1 MKIINAMFSKGNGGL
16 EQSFLNYTHTLE
28 KMGIETLS
36 IIHPKASIKEKC
48 QSYRFIEIN
57 NRNQYDPFAMLQLYR
72 IVKAER
78 PDCIL
83 VHGKRAAYLFKQL
96 WLSVPKI
103 IVSHGLQYYPFHA
116 DAIIAL
122 TLEMQTQIAQLGY
135 AQKQIQILP
144 NMISLMENPAFTH
157 PKIAQVPIIGICTRL
172 ILNKGIETFIAALA
186 ELKGRQIP
194 FIAYIAGEG
203 EEKQRFVH
211 LIKEHQLQLQVHIL
225 GWLDNTDEF
234 YQTIDIF
241 CHPSEEEA
249 FGLVILDAMKHAKPC
264 ILTALAGPQEIIG
277 ESQAALFVPPKDPA
291 AMADALEQIIRDPAL
306 MEKLSYN
313 AFQRVQSF
321 GTDKIGPR
329 LKNLLQRVCTQYQ
342 RV

>member
-1 MKIINAMFSKGNGGL
+1 MKILNAMFSKGNGGL

-28 KMGIETLS
+28 KMGIETVS
-36 IIHPKASIKEKC
+36 VIHPKASIKNSC

-135 AQKQIQILP
+135 AQKQIEILP
-144 NMISLMENPAFTH
+144 NMISLMEKPAFTP
-157 PKIAQVPIIGICTRL
+157 PKISQVPIIGICTRL

-186 ELKGRQIP
+186 ELKCRQIP
-194 FIAYIAGEG
+194 FVAYIAGEG

-211 LIKEHQLQLQVHIL
+211 LIKKHQLQLQVHIL

-264 ILTALAGPQEIIG
+264 VLTALAGPQEIIG
-277 ESQAALFVPPKDPA
+277 ESQSAVFVPPKDPTA
-291 AMADALEQIIRDPAL
+291 LADAFEQIIQDPAL
-306 MEKLSYN
+306 MEQLAYN

-321 GTDKIGPR
+321 GSDQIGPR
-329 LKNLLQRVCTQYQ
+329 LQSLLQRVCTQYQ
-342 RV
+342 HS